1 MEIQKLITV
10 ITKVLQLQNPLNLIK
25 RIFFENFA
33 VGNANYLVMKIHVE
47 KILVKNECL
56 RIDQLNLIQLSV

>member
-33 VGNANYLVMKIHVE
+33 VGNARLPGNE
-47 KILVKNECL
+47 NSCGKNTC
-56 RIDQLNLIQLSV
+56 QKWMSKNWPT

>member
-33 VGNANYLVMKIHVE
+33 VGNARLPGNE
-47 KILVKNECL
+47 NSCGKNTC
-56 RIDQLNLIQLSV
+56 QKWMSKN